1 MVITSNV
8 DAAREKIDQQLAIY
22 GQLPSYRA
30 MLDREGAAGPAD
42 ISLVGDE
49 AALRSAIGRLESAG
63 VTDFNAAIV
72 DVEEGARSRTLAF
85 LASLRS

>member
-1 MVITSNV
+1 
-8 DAAREKIDQQLAIY
+8 
-22 GQLPSYRA
+22 

-49 AALRSAIGRLESAG
+49 EALRAGIGRLESAG
-63 VTDFNAAIV
+63 VTHFNAAIV
-72 DVEEGARSRTLAF
+72 DVEEGARARTLAF